1 MSLQAAAQ
9 PQNQANPNVI
19 TNEDIN
25 KIIENL
31 KILQQNITDIQ
42 RQLEKLSE
50 TIRKDL
56 TNIQKNITD
65 IQRQLKVLNETVIK
79 IREDINKIIENLK
92 ILQQNI
98 TDIQRQLKMLNETVT
113 KIGHDI
119 INIRTQSSLQ
129 QSQLRGDVLNQFADI
144 RSIILLLV
152 VLSIVNLV

>member
-1 MSLQAAAQ
+1 MGRIFLLITIITLLSLQAAAQ

-65 IQRQLKVLNETVIK
+65 IQIQLKILNETVIK
-79 IREDINKIIENLK
+79 IG
-92 ILQQNI
+92 Q
-98 TDIQRQLKMLNETVT
+98 V
-113 KIGHDI
+113 
-119 INIRTQSSLQ
+119 
-129 QSQLRGDVLNQFADI
+129 VDI

-152 VLSIVNLV
+152 VLSIVNLVFLFLLFRRRGVEIC